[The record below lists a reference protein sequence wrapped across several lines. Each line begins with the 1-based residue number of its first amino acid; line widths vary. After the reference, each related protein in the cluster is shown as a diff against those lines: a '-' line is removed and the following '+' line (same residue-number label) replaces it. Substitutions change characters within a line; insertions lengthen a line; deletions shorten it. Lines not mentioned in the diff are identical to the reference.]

1 MLRYIILRLVLLIP
15 VLLGVSLI
23 VFVLL
28 HLGNGDPAL
37 DYLRLSQIPP
47 TDTALAEAR
56 HALGLDRP
64 CPSNTSPGYGMPCI
78 LISAFPISPGVR
90 CSTTF
95 SITCLPPCSWAG
107 LLCSPPW

>member
-1 MLRYIILRLVLLIP
+1 MLRYIVLRLLLLVP

-47 TDTALAEAR
+47 TDAALAEAR
-56 HALGLDRP
+56 QKA
-64 CPSNTSPGYGMPCI
+64 
-78 LISAFPISPGVR
+78 A
-90 CSTTF
+90 
-95 SITCLPPCSWAG
+95 
-107 LLCSPPW
+107 

>member
-47 TDTALAEAR
+47 TDAALAEAR

-64 CPSNTSPGYGMPCI
+64 LPEQYLTWLWNAVHLDFGTSYITGRPVLDDI
-78 LISAFPISPGVR
+78 LYY
-90 CSTTF
+90 
-95 SITCLPPCSWAG
+95 LPA
-107 LLCSPPW
+107 

>member
-1 MLRYIILRLVLLIP
+1 MR

-47 TDTALAEAR
+47 TDAALAEAR
-56 HALGLDRP
+56 HALGLGL
-64 CPSNTSPGYGMPCI
+64 T
-78 LISAFPISPGVR
+78 
-90 CSTTF
+90 
-95 SITCLPPCSWAG
+95 LPRR
-107 LLCSPPW
+107 

>member
-37 DYLRLSQIPP
+37 DYLRL
-47 TDTALAEAR
+47 
-56 HALGLDRP
+56 
-64 CPSNTSPGYGMPCI
+64 
-78 LISAFPISPGVR
+78 
-90 CSTTF
+90 
-95 SITCLPPCSWAG
+95 
-107 LLCSPPW
+107 